1 MTDDLFDVN
10 KEGSVVLRLHVQ
22 PGAGRTAVVGRHG
35 DALKVRV
42 AAPPSGGR
50 ANAACT
56 ELIAEILGVKTSQVT
71 LSAGESS
78 RQKRVTVSDVEPE
91 EVTRLL
97 GEAMALAD
105 SKPGQRPL
113 DGRE

>member
-1 MTDDLFDVN
+1 MSEDLFDVT
-10 KEGSVVLRLHVQ
+10 KEGSVVLRIHVQ
-22 PGAGRTAVVGRHG
+22 PGAGRTAIVGRHG

-50 ANAACT
+50 ANEACT
-56 ELIAEILGVKTSQVT
+56 ELIAGILGVKGSEVT
-71 LSAGESS
+71 VSGGESS
-78 RQKRVTVSDVEPE
+78 RQKRLTVTGIEPE

-97 GEAMALAD
+97 DEAMSLAE
-105 SKPGQRPL
+105 SKPGQRRL

>member
-1 MTDDLFDVN
+1 MSEDLFEVN
-10 KEGSVVLRLHVQ
+10 KEGAVVLRLHVQ

-50 ANAACT
+50 ANEACT
-56 ELIAEILGVKTSQVT
+56 ELIAGILGVKGSQVA
-71 LSAGESS
+71 LSGGESS
-78 RQKRVTVSDVEPE
+78 RQKRVTVTGVEPDD
-91 EVTRLL
+91 VTRLL
-97 GEAMALAD
+97 GEAMTLAD

>member
-1 MTDDLFDVN
+1 MSDDLFEVN
-10 KEGSVVLRLHVQ
+10 KEGAVVLRIHVQ

-50 ANAACT
+50 ANEACT
-56 ELIAEILGVKTSQVT
+56 ELIAGILGVKSSQVA
-71 LSAGESS
+71 LSGGESS
-78 RQKRVTVSDVEPE
+78 RQKRVTVSGVEPE
-91 EVTRLL
+91 DVTRLL
-97 GEAMALAD
+97 GEAMTLAD

>member
-1 MTDDLFDVN
+1 MSEDLFDVN
-10 KEGSVVLRLHVQ
+10 GDGAVVLRLHVQ
-22 PGAGRTAVVGRHG
+22 PGAGRTGVVGRHG

-50 ANAACT
+50 ANEACSD
-56 ELIAEILGVKTSQVT
+56 LIADVLGVKASQIEV
-71 LSAGESS
+71 SGGQSS
-78 RQKRVTVSDVEPE
+78 RQKRLTVTGIEPE

-97 GEAMALAD
+97 GEALTSAD
-105 SKPGQRPL
+105 NRPGQRAL

>member
-1 MTDDLFDVN
+1 MSDDLFDVT
-10 KEGSVVLRLHVQ
+10 KEGSVVLRIHVQ

-50 ANAACT
+50 ANEACA
-56 ELIAEILGVKTSQVT
+56 ELVAGILGVKNSQVT
-71 LSAGESS
+71 LSGGESS
-78 RQKRVTVSDVEPE
+78 RQKRLTVSGIEPD

-97 GEAMALAD
+97 GEALTLAG
-105 SKPGQRPL
+105 SKPGQRSL

>member
-1 MTDDLFDVN
+1 MTGELYDVN
-10 KEGSVVLRLHVQ
+10 AEGGVVLRLHVQ
-22 PGAGRTAVVGRHG
+22 PGAGRTAIVGRHG

-50 ANAACT
+50 ANDACT
-56 ELIAEILGVKTSQVT
+56 ELIAGVLGVKGSQVA
-71 LSAGESS
+71 LSGGESS
-78 RQKRVTVSDVEPE
+78 RQKRVTITGIEPE
-91 EVTRLL
+91 DVDRLL
-97 GEAMALAD
+97 GEAMSLAE

>member
-22 PGAGRTAVVGRHG
+22 PGAGRTAIVGRHG

-50 ANAACT
+50 ANEACAQ
-56 ELIAEILGVKTSQVT
+56 LVAEVLGVKSSQVT
-71 LSAGESS
+71 LSGGESS
-78 RQKRVTVSDVEPE
+78 RQKRLTVSGVEPE

-97 GEAMALAD
+97 GEAMTLAD
-105 SKPGQRPL
+105 SRPGQRPL